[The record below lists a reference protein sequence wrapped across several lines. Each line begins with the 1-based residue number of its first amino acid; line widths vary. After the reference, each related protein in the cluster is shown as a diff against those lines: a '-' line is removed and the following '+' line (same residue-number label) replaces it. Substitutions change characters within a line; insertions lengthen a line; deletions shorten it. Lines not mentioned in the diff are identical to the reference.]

1 MREPN
6 MSSRWMTLQ
15 DIAESR
21 SISLDQARRWVDAVH
36 CPRVFRAET
45 TLYLV

>member
-1 MREPN
+1 
-6 MSSRWMTLQ
+6 MSSRWMTLK

-21 SISLDQARRWVDAVH
+21 SISLDEARLWVDAAH
-36 CPRVFRAET
+36 CPRVFRAEA